1 MSNEVFCQDLNE
13 KDAVRPGGPFMIQL
27 LFQEPPIVPT
37 KETMLKIMEKH
48 VGPVE
53 MFGNDETVR
62 GFAALS
68 HDAEFK
74 DGKFHP
80 QLMVMNCQEFQGTGF
95 VDAFK
100 LSQMWDCQEDRDRIF
115 SECKSHILGVDMV
128 SATLPAQERANL
140 LMDFTDALAEL
151 FPTCEAFYFQNA
163 GKLFL
168 AKDVRE
174 HTVEGIDRFIRFGV
188 NVRFFN
194 VQGSDDML
202 IDTLGMGTLCLP
214 DLQYHFHDMD
224 PNWVVNHAYNVAS
237 YILEQDNPIED
248 DETIDGI
255 ADGSMSH
262 NVQWKCRYEDSLIQP
277 SRVVL
282 DINMGNLAAGNR

>member
-95 VDAFK
+95 AM
-100 LSQMWDCQEDRDRIF
+100 LS
-115 SECKSHILGVDMV
+115 S
-128 SATLPAQERANL
+128 
-140 LMDFTDALAEL
+140 
-151 FPTCEAFYFQNA
+151 
-163 GKLFL
+163 L
-168 AKDVRE
+168 AKCG
-174 HTVEGIDRFIRFGV
+174 TVKKIV
-188 NVRFFN
+188 PH
-194 VQGSDDML
+194 L
-202 IDTLGMGTLCLP
+202 
-214 DLQYHFHDMD
+214 
-224 PNWVVNHAYNVAS
+224 
-237 YILEQDNPIED
+237 
-248 DETIDGI
+248 
-255 ADGSMSH
+255 
-262 NVQWKCRYEDSLIQP
+262 
-277 SRVVL
+277 
-282 DINMGNLAAGNR
+282 

>member
-115 SECKSHILGVDMV
+115 SECKYHILGVDMV

-188 NVRFFN
+188 GWGAKSGLVKPVR
-194 VQGSDDML
+194 
-202 IDTLGMGTLCLP
+202 
-214 DLQYHFHDMD
+214 
-224 PNWVVNHAYNVAS
+224 
-237 YILEQDNPIED
+237 
-248 DETIDGI
+248 
-255 ADGSMSH
+255 
-262 NVQWKCRYEDSLIQP
+262 
-277 SRVVL
+277 
-282 DINMGNLAAGNR
+282 